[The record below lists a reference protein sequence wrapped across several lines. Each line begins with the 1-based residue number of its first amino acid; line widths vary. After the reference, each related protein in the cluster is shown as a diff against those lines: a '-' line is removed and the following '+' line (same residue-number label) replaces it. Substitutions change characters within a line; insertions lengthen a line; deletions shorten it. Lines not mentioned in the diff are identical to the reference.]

1 MAINDFEK
9 AGQLIQGK
17 ENEIEPDGM
26 PNAMN
31 IPISTLHGNIWYHLG
46 LAYYLKHDYKKSFE
60 VAKNPNEKVA
70 LPDNFEAQTSKKVKP
85 LSKQESQRQ
94 IELQMQHR
102 NMDMDSS
109 NYGKQNFK
117 TQEQILLE
125 KQELE
130 LKLKIEND
138 KKMILQFQDM
148 YGDQSLV
155 QAALDNR
162 LLTST
167 DYVNEDNIN
176 KRFKRTDV

>member
-1 MAINDFEK
+1 M
-9 AGQLIQGK
+9 
-17 ENEIEPDGM
+17 
-26 PNAMN
+26 
-31 IPISTLHGNIWYHLG
+31 
-46 LAYYLKHDYKKSFE
+46 
-60 VAKNPNEKVA
+60 
-70 LPDNFEAQTSKKVKP
+70 
-85 LSKQESQRQ
+85 
-94 IELQMQHR
+94 
-102 NMDMDSS
+102 
-109 NYGKQNFK
+109 
-117 TQEQILLE
+117 LLE

-138 KKMILQFQDM
+138 KNMILQFQDM